1 MSINNGVQELSNGEF
16 DEKIK
21 KGIVLIDFFAEWCMP
36 CLMMAPVVEEM
47 SERLKGKIIFGKVNV
62 DDNQELSSKYGVSS
76 IPTFVVFKDGNAMI
90 NSVFQIQIDLKT
102 AEEVITNSPLPTKLF
117 KLEELNEQNTWV
129 SEINAIKYYEGQL

>member
-76 IPTFVVFKDGNAMI
+76 IPTFVVFKDGKE
-90 NSVFQIQIDLKT
+90 IDRFTGSLQSD
-102 AEEVITNSPLPTKLF
+102 E
-117 KLEELNEQNTWV
+117 LEEKL
-129 SEINAIKYYEGQL
+129 KGYL